1 MSMMMIFASFHEVC
15 HFEED
20 YLFFMVSTRLEMFLS
35 RSSLSLVS
43 LILIQSL
50 KSYSV
55 LHGID
60 QFDSNSSWVLCNL
73 GYIALTWHPLWILR
87 PGRLVFKWENISVK
101 FLDVI
106 CCWYHLHAKDDHR
119 QGCHLVTCLQIWTT
133 SVSWTC
139 LLWPLK
145 SWHEISQTTTEIQ
158 TFNGS

>member
-1 MSMMMIFASFHEVC
+1 MCNCLILINLYYHNFIVMSMMMIFASFHEVC
-15 HFEED
+15 HFGED
-20 YLFFMVSTRLEMFLS
+20 YLFFMVSTHLEMFLS

-43 LILIQSL
+43 LILMQSL

-60 QFDSNSSWVLCNL
+60 QFDSNSSWELCNL

-87 PGRLVFKWENISVK
+87 PGRLVFKWENTSVK

-119 QGCHLVTCLQIWTT
+119 QGCTSRVTW
-133 SVSWTC
+133 
-139 LLWPLK
+139 WPAFK
-145 SWHEISQTTTEIQ
+145 FEQPV
-158 TFNGS
+158 